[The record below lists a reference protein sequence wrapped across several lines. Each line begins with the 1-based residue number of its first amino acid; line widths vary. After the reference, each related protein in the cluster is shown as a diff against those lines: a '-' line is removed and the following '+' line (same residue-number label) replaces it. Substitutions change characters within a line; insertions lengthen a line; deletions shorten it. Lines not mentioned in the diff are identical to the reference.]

1 MTYVMVMHKVEDFEK
16 WKSIYDEHG
25 AMRKKLGS
33 KGAFAFRNSE
43 DPNEM
48 IIISQWD
55 DMESAKNFAESDS
68 LKNAMQNAGVKGK
81 PDVYFLDEIERTPY

>member
-1 MTYVMVMHKVEDFEK
+1 MVKHKVEDFEK

-33 KGAFAFRNSE
+33 KGAFAYRNSN

-48 IIISQWD
+48 IIISKWD
-55 DMESAKNFAESDS
+55 NMESAKNFAESEN
-68 LKNAMQNAGVKGK
+68 LKNAMKKSGVISK
-81 PDVYFLDEIERTPY
+81 PEVYYLDEIERTPY